1 MYFSASNPP
10 CQAESRLQRSS
21 KLVEEK
27 KICVNLYIGLVKS
40 DSFSCKYKQEENV
53 KNVFNQQYYFF
64 SIVNYTR
71 LLTTNILSYV
81 LHSH

>member
-1 MYFSASNPP
+1 MPSRKSSAKNK
-10 CQAESRLQRSS
+10 SS

-27 KICVNLYIGLVKS
+27 KNCVNLYIGLIKS
-40 DSFSCKYKQEENV
+40 DSFSCKYKQDENV

-71 LLTTNILSYV
+71 LLTTYIMSYI

>member
-1 MYFSASNPP
+1 MPSRKSSAKNK
-10 CQAESRLQRSS
+10 SS

-27 KICVNLYIGLVKS
+27 KKNCVNFYFGLVKS
-40 DSFSCKYKQEENV
+40 DSFSCKYKQDENV

-71 LLTTNILSYV
+71 LLTTYILSYV